1 MDIKKYKQIRPVKD
15 VLLIHIFLYWKC
27 ITYVFWG
34 LEGEEP
40 RRHLALSTPP
50 PFLLAHAD
58 QLINSVLK
66 KAKQKVF
73 DPLTSEE
80 TRNADSVFS
89 IVRARAFGYHHE
101 LLDCQQINQSVYSIC
116 CHSNISLGPWTNQL
130 PKLYL
135 CNQEWIILAFDWCN
149 LVCSSFFQHLNVKVI
164 Y

>member
-1 MDIKKYKQIRPVKD
+1 MHNIC
-15 VLLIHIFLYWKC
+15 LLGFGGGGAQTPSSSFY
-27 ITYVFWG
+27 
-34 LEGEEP
+34 
-40 RRHLALSTPP
+40 TPP
-50 PFLLAHAD
+50 PHPFPLAHAD
-58 QLINSVLK
+58 KLINSVLK

-116 CHSNISLGPWTNQL
+116 CHSNIPLALELISYPNYTSV
-130 PKLYL
+130 
-135 CNQEWIILAFDWCN
+135 IRSDIFAFDWCN

>member
-1 MDIKKYKQIRPVKD
+1 MHNICV
-15 VLLIHIFLYWKC
+15 
-27 ITYVFWG
+27 VFWG

-40 RRHLALSTPP
+40 RHHLALSTPP
-50 PFLLAHAD
+50 PFPLAHTD
-58 QLINSVLK
+58 QLINSILK

-80 TRNADSVFS
+80 TRNADSVSS

-101 LLDCQQINQSVYSIC
+101 LLDCQQINQSVYSIR
-116 CHSNISLGPWTNQL
+116 CHSNIPLALELISYPNYTSV
-130 PKLYL
+130 
-135 CNQEWIILAFDWCN
+135 IRSDIFAFDWCN

>member
-1 MDIKKYKQIRPVKD
+1 MCC
-15 VLLIHIFLYWKC
+15 LFG
-27 ITYVFWG
+27 FG
-34 LEGEEP
+34 GGG
-40 RRHLALSTPP
+40 ALTPSSSFYTP
-50 PFLLAHAD
+50 TPFPLAHAD

-116 CHSNISLGPWTNQL
+116 CHSNIPLALELISYPNYTSV
-130 PKLYL
+130 
-135 CNQEWIILAFDWCN
+135 IRSDIFAFDWCN

>member
-1 MDIKKYKQIRPVKD
+1 MCC
-15 VLLIHIFLYWKC
+15 LLGFGGGGAQTPSSSFY
-27 ITYVFWG
+27 
-34 LEGEEP
+34 
-40 RRHLALSTPP
+40 TPP
-50 PFLLAHAD
+50 PPLFPLAHAD

-80 TRNADSVFS
+80 TRSADSVFS
-89 IVRARAFGYHHE
+89 IVRAHAFGYHHE

-116 CHSNISLGPWTNQL
+116 CHSNIPLALELISYPNYTSV
-130 PKLYL
+130 
-135 CNQEWIILAFDWCN
+135 IRSDIFAFDWCN